1 MTTRILMVLK
11 PGEVSGRKPF
21 AVSKKAVPIARVMAS
36 HGGAGPIAWVTAI
49 RRERLEQPGFRPPQK
64 GAGCDELR
72 KCGIVFG
79 HAHDVMGEKC
89 MQNNQ
94 PEHEFIKNESLR
106 HNPGIEMKVFFASRS
121 V

>member
-1 MTTRILMVLK
+1 MGEQFLS
-11 PGEVSGRKPF
+11 PGLRPSEGSGSSNPG
-21 AVSKKAVPIARVMAS
+21 SGLP
-36 HGGAGPIAWVTAI
+36 
-49 RRERLEQPGFRPPQK
+49 RRER
-64 GAGCDELR
+64 GCDELR